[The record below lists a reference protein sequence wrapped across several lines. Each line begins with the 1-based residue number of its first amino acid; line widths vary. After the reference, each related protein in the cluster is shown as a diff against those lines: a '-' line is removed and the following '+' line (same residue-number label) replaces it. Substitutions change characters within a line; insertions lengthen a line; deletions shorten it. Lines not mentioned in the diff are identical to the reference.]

1 MTCQVKKDIFVTV
14 IYTSTVLYYFS
25 KAGEKMT
32 VSENIRRIRKEKGL
46 TQKQLGQLCKP
57 KISESTIRKYEL
69 GILNP
74 KLETVRKI
82 AEALGVYMSDLIADW
97 GQYSPS
103 EYAQDIETGT
113 IDNLKN
119 MASGAVAAGKEVMK
133 DINEV
138 LVLSEFRQLNDNGQK
153 KAIEQVE
160 LLTKIPEYRKDTEE
174 SESQS

>member
-1 MTCQVKKDIFVTV
+1 MTF
-14 IYTSTVLYYFS
+14 
-25 KAGEKMT
+25 GEK
-32 VSENIRRIRKEKGL
+32 VKELRVKNGL
-46 TQKQLGQLCKP
+46 SQ
-57 KISESTIRKYEL
+57 REL
-69 GILNP
+69 GERMGGITQQTVAQYEKAIEQP
-74 KLETVRKI
+74 KMSTVRKI

-160 LLTKIPEYRKDTEE
+160 LLTKIPEYRKDTEGND
-174 SESQS
+174 QQP